1 MIGVPFELSYGDN
14 NPLDLVEEL
23 AESKGWSFSR
33 YDDTAINITLPGRK
47 AKLDVSMEWQEEF
60 SALLVACSIPLEIGP
75 KNQGIAI
82 EALEKINKNM
92 WLGHFDLSNK
102 DKYPTFRH
110 TLLLRMIPAGIAV
123 DIIADVFEIALAEC
137 DRFYATFHMA
147 QKGDMR
153 LHDDL
158 DAVVFETVG
167 EA

>member
-1 MIGVPFELSYGDN
+1 M
-14 NPLDLVEEL
+14 
-23 AESKGWSFSR
+23 
-33 YDDTAINITLPGRK
+33 
-47 AKLDVSMEWQEEF
+47 
-60 SALLVACSIPLEIGP
+60 
-75 KNQGIAI
+75 AI

-110 TLLLRMIPAGIAV
+110 TLLLRMIPTGIAV
-123 DIIADVFEIALAEC
+123 DLIADVFEIALAEC
-137 DRFYATFHMA
+137 DRFHTTFQLA
-147 QKGDMR
+147 KEGDMR